1 MGTFLHKLGGRS
13 LASLRS
19 SSSISAPLQSLRGLK
34 LKWLVVST
42 VIVLAL
48 WGELRPARNSTT
60 GSKPSNNNNNNNN
73 NNNLVLAFGRS
84 FTDDNTNTNAIII
97 SIAPGELPGY
107 TGWARPEKTLARFF
121 SIASVKP
128 VAVGAN
134 KNNIEGYEYVIKVRC
149 EGHRDCYPKSK
160 YRYNNNVSAGGGGDG
175 GPSLFFLRAYGP
187 AVVSGTVTSQS
198 CSSSSSSS
206 GRIGGDTD
214 FSNTGIDATAGC
226 SYDIRFV
233 FYDPG
238 LYTIEA
244 VLTFSNPPPVSV
256 FPLSSQDAAN
266 QQQPHYEGYLLPGF
280 PLLANVNVNA
290 AVVPEGQEEQSA
302 GPSDRNN
309 NNNNYNNNL
318 CTFDDL
324 TETSP
329 TSAIEKARW
338 KVTGK
343 VNEPGYSSNT
353 MNSPVV
359 SKIGYRNNANSLG
372 INMEYQY
379 TNNCRILRESSF
391 RGEKNTKEAVVHA
404 FTTCGTRPKKTKIHI
419 VYIGDSVLR
428 VQKDMLQDLLK
439 GVSTKDRLEFEFSF
453 LSLHGG
459 YRKNQVLGPA
469 YVQEFLQDIQ
479 RKAGRADVDVD
490 VKVAVLFNTGL
501 HDIHRLCG
509 SEFKDERPSYLDKT
523 SLASTGVSSF
533 ACVDEY
539 RALLR
544 DFLETVADFPA
555 TLKVFQTTT
564 SAWPKYGNFGI
575 DWNDNPQD
583 MPLVSD
589 FSAVFNEIAFG
600 VLADYTGTGTG
611 TDTPREKNNYSNGNG
626 TGNSI
631 AIMDG
636 YWITHPRPDNREIG
650 DIGKKL
656 SHPGVEVLSTMAR
669 TWVMLIRDRVCS

>member
-1 MGTFLHKLGGRS
+1 
-13 LASLRS
+13 
-19 SSSISAPLQSLRGLK
+19 
-34 LKWLVVST
+34 LKWLVVSI
-42 VIVLAL
+42 VIVFAL
-48 WGELRPARNSTT
+48 WGEVRPARTSTADSI
-60 GSKPSNNNNNNNN
+60 SKPSSSS
-73 NNNLVLAFGRS
+73 NNNLVLAFGGS
-84 FTDDNTNTNAIII
+84 FTGDYTNTNAIVT
-97 SIAPGELPGY
+97 IAPGELPGY

-121 SIASVKP
+121 SIASVKSS
-128 VAVGAN
+128 AITLGAN
-134 KNNIEGYEYVIKVRC
+134 DVKGCEYVIKVRC

-160 YRYNNNVSAGGGGDG
+160 YKHTSTNTNNNVGDG
-175 GPSLFFLRAYGP
+175 AGDGPSLFFLRAYGP
-187 AVVSGTVTSQS
+187 AVVSGTITSQS
-198 CSSSSSSS
+198 CSSSS
-206 GRIGGDTD
+206 GRIGGDKEL
-214 FSNTGIDATAGC
+214 SYTGGGDTAATGC
-226 SYDIRFV
+226 YYDIRFI

-256 FPLSSQDAAN
+256 FPLSSQNA
-266 QQQPHYEGYLLPGF
+266 QQPHYEGYLLAGF
-280 PLLANVNVNA
+280 PLLANVI
-290 AVVPEGQEEQSA
+290 VPEEQEKSTTI
-302 GPSDRNN
+302 DRNN
-309 NNNNYNNNL
+309 NNHNNNL
-318 CTFDDL
+318 CRFDDL

-329 TSAIEKARW
+329 TSAMEKARW

-343 VNEPGYSSNT
+343 VNEPGYSSST
-353 MNSPVV
+353 SNSPVV
-359 SKIGYRNNANSLG
+359 SKIGYRNNVNSLG

-379 TNNCRILRESSF
+379 TNNCRILPESSF
-391 RGEKNTKEAVVHA
+391 RDEKNTKEEVVHV
-404 FTTCGTRPKKTKIHI
+404 FTACGTRPKKTKIHI

-428 VQKDMLQDLLK
+428 VQRDMLQDLLK
-439 GVSTKDRLEFEFSF
+439 DVSTKDSRAAELKLEFEFSF
-453 LSLHGG
+453 LPLHGG

-469 YVQEFLQDIQ
+469 NVQEFLRDIQ
-479 RKAGRADVDVD
+479 RKKGGADLDVD

-523 SLASTGVSSF
+523 SLTSTGGSAF

-544 DFLETVADFPA
+544 EFWEIVTDFPA
-555 TLKVFQTTT
+555 VLKVFQTTT

-600 VLADYTGTGTG
+600 VLADYTGTG
-611 TDTPREKNNYSNGNG
+611 NGN
-626 TGNSI
+626 NI

-669 TWVMLIRDRVCS
+669 TWAMLISERVCN